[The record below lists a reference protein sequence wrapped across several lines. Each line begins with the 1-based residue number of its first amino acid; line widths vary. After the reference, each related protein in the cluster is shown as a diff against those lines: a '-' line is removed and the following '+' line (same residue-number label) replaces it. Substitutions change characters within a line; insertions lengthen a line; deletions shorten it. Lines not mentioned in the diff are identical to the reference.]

1 MEENA
6 ENEWPKLSPFLAYPA
21 VCGVNSIQWENCLE
35 TKKPSLSVCGAPLY
49 SADQCEVTEKGID
62 GGNDGYGG
70 RKPGRTET
78 WCHRMLWFLV
88 KDSTCQRSWF
98 CLQCCVKV
106 DLTVPH
112 ANVIL
117 TYLNKYELQF
127 TVDYMPKVCSV
138 TAFSWNTA
146 VAPHCAWD
154 PASSISLSLCYSQ
167 PQSSRAVRRCTTL
180 IRRTRESWAS
190 ARAISSPWPIRSTR
204 TGTRECWTASR
215 DSSLST
221 MSRSSFRCHTN
232 TKRAREPRR
241 KLMERRSRRRRREHV
256 ELVER
261 EESEVKGW
269 SAEYS
274 FSASAPASTS
284 QMSTFLSSGV
294 LEKMVTFQS
303 PDQNINLFHLKVK
316 GSKMDTKCH
325 YSLSGSQKHFLR
337 TNDTFISNIF
347 L

>member
-1 MEENA
+1 
-6 ENEWPKLSPFLAYPA
+6 
-21 VCGVNSIQWENCLE
+21 
-35 TKKPSLSVCGAPLY
+35 
-49 SADQCEVTEKGID
+49 
-62 GGNDGYGG
+62 
-70 RKPGRTET
+70 
-78 WCHRMLWFLV
+78 
-88 KDSTCQRSWF
+88 
-98 CLQCCVKV
+98 
-106 DLTVPH
+106 
-112 ANVIL
+112 
-117 TYLNKYELQF
+117 
-127 TVDYMPKVCSV
+127 
-138 TAFSWNTA
+138 
-146 VAPHCAWD
+146 
-154 PASSISLSLCYSQ
+154 
-167 PQSSRAVRRCTTL
+167 
-180 IRRTRESWAS
+180 
-190 ARAISSPWPIRSTR
+190 
-204 TGTRECWTASR
+204 
-215 DSSLST
+215 
-221 MSRSSFRCHTN
+221 
-232 TKRAREPRR
+232 
-241 KLMERRSRRRRREHV
+241 MERRSRRRRRREHV